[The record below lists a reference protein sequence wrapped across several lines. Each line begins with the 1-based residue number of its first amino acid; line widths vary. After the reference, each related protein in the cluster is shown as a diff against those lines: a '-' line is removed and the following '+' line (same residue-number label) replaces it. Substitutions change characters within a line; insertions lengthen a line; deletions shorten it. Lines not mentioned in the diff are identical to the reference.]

1 MDVLYDS
8 TRSPALSQIADS
20 ALGPVISHPFLSH
33 GHLLSPKLRTAGLEL
48 DLYSLGNGELQVESK
63 TTSWKDHIINYE
75 PEVHIRALQA
85 SSCVALNEYLCT
97 SIFSLFENGGT
108 TAPISQVTC

>member
-8 TRSPALSQIADS
+8 TRSPALSQAADS
-20 ALGPVISHPFLSH
+20 ALEPAISYLLLSH
-33 GHLLSPKLRTAGLEL
+33 GHLLSPKLCTTGLEL

-63 TTSWKDHIINYE
+63 TMSWKDHIINEE

-85 SSCVALNEYLCT
+85 SSCVALLE
-97 SIFSLFENGGT
+97 
-108 TAPISQVTC
+108 QVSVHLHLLV